1 LGLEGS
7 QSPLRFVGWVSSSS
21 PPGEI
26 AMNNVKSPSTGLT
39 CGITVRD
46 LGLCTVPVAIL
57 FASIL
62 TLL

>member
-1 LGLEGS
+1 MSLATG
-7 QSPLRFVGWVSSSS
+7 PAFSSN

-26 AMNNVKSPSTGLT
+26 AMNNVNSPLIGLS

>member
-1 LGLEGS
+1 MS
-7 QSPLRFVGWVSSSS
+7 TVSS
-21 PPGEI
+21 PP
-26 AMNNVKSPSTGLT
+26 TGLSR
-39 CGITVRD
+39 GITIRD